1 MRARRSPTQEVELSE
16 EEMTMGHFRFHRSF
30 GNKLVWFNISKTGT
44 SLTTGVPGTHLNT
57 PLIGRRRRRSMITLG
72 LPGTGLSYRQP
83 LGGGSR
89 KQQQPQS
96 IESSNLVV
104 IGFVTMVILRF
115 FFCHG

>member
-1 MRARRSPTQEVELSE
+1 
-16 EEMTMGHFRFHRSF
+16 
-30 GNKLVWFNISKTGT
+30 
-44 SLTTGVPGTHLNT
+44 
-57 PLIGRRRRRSMITLG
+57 MITLG